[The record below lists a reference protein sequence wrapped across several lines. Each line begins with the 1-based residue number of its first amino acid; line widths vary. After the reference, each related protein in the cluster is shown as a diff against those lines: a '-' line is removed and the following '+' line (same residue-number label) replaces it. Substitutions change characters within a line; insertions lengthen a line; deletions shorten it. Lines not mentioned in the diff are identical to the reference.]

1 MVKEVKTLK
10 GFSQSAE
17 KFQGSHLLCPG
28 CGHGIIVREVLN
40 AVDGTYC
47 FRQFYRLFRGMLGGV
62 SAHFMGCALDS
73 YWF

>member
-40 AVDGTYC
+40 AVDGPIVLGNST
-47 FRQFYRLFRGMLGGV
+47 RLFRGMLGGV
-62 SAHFMGCALDS
+62 SAHFMGCALDP